1 MPECVNGW
9 LRIVP
14 SMRQLLPRWNGAI
27 VMRSK
32 ETHFKFIGC
41 LFIIYFRSKVFEYKK
56 RSIKIL
62 VYSSVID
69 IDQMAGCDLFCSN
82 FYERFVWGASL
93 FSLFRFQA
101 PLWGFCMNARPPPPW
116 GIICSFSKTK
126 WQMPDKCP
134 GDGHAWNWPSH
145 NTSKKIFGTHIRH
158 SGFFHKTAN

>member
-14 SMRQLLPRWNGAI
+14 SMRQLLPRWNGAM

-41 LFIIYFRSKVFEYKK
+41 LFIIYFRSKVFAYKK
-56 RSIKIL
+56 RSMKIL

-69 IDQMAGCDLFCSN
+69 IDQMAGCDLSCSN
-82 FYERFVWGASL
+82 FYELLGAICVGRFTFL
-93 FSLFRFQA
+93 FV
-101 PLWGFCMNARPPPPW
+101 
-116 GIICSFSKTK
+116 SFSSPTVGFLYER
-126 WQMPDKCP
+126 PAP
-134 GDGHAWNWPSH
+134 ATVGHYLQLFQNKMTN

>member
-1 MPECVNGW
+1 
-9 LRIVP
+9 
-14 SMRQLLPRWNGAI
+14 
-27 VMRSK
+27 MRSK

-93 FSLFRFQA
+93 FSV
-101 PLWGFCMNARPPPPW
+101 
-116 GIICSFSKTK
+116 SFSSLTVGFLYERPAPATVGHYLQLFQNKMTNA
-126 WQMPDKCP
+126 WQMPGGWARLELTEP
-134 GDGHAWNWPSH
+134 
-145 NTSKKIFGTHIRH
+145 
-158 SGFFHKTAN
+158 